1 MATVTEI
8 VKLALKDIG
17 VIGGRETPSDDE
29 MQDALSTLN
38 QMLAMWRTQTLSV
51 YCQKQGTIT
60 VDGSVSYTVGTGG
73 DLNIERPVA
82 IDGVFWRSSD
92 NLTDYPLKVYHSY
105 EDYQDLVQKTLQALP
120 CLAYYR
126 PAYPTG
132 ELFVWPQPTD
142 GTLYVTV
149 MQEMP
154 TYTTIQDDIDLPP
167 EYEGAIRWNLAEML
181 CATFS
186 MPITPEIAKFAKQ
199 TKRAL
204 KINNTQL
211 KTMRMPGVVL
221 QDSRYSIITGY

>member
-8 VKLALKDIG
+8 VKLSLKDIG
-17 VIGGRETPSDDE
+17 VLGGRETPTDDE

-38 QMLAMWRTQTLSV
+38 QMLAIWRTQTLSV
-51 YCQKQGTIT
+51 YCLKQGTIA
-60 VDGSVSYTVGTGG
+60 VDGSTSYTIGSGG
-73 DLNIERPVA
+73 DLNIERPVMVN
-82 IDGVFWRSSD
+82 GLFWRSTS
-92 NLTDYPLKVYHSY
+92 NIDYPLKVYHSY
-105 EDYQDLVQKTLQALP
+105 EDYQDLVKKTLQALP

-132 ELFVWPQPTD
+132 ELLVWPQPTD

-154 TYTTIQDDIDLPP
+154 VYTTIQDDISLPP

-181 CATFS
+181 CASFG
-186 MPITPEIAKFAKQ
+186 MPLTPEINKMAKM

-211 KTMRMPGVVL
+211 KTMRMPSVVL
-221 QDSRYSIITGY
+221 QDSRFSIVTGY